1 MKKLIIIKYGELT
14 TKHDNINF
22 FIKTLKNNILSSL
35 EGIDANITYDV
46 GRMFIETEDYDLVV
60 SKLTNTFG
68 IHEINI
74 AYELDDRDVDSIGNV
89 LISLLSDKSFN
100 TFKVVTKRSDKSY
113 PINSME
119 ISRILGGYVLKNKK
133 NVSVD
138 VREPEL
144 TINVEI
150 RNSKAY
156 LYFEKISGIGGYPVG
171 TLGKGMLMLS
181 GGIDSPIAG
190 YLAMKRGIRIEGVY
204 FDSPPHT
211 SIDAKNKVLELAS
224 VLSSYS
230 GYVKLHVVHFTE
242 LQEAIYKNCPK
253 EYMITIMRRM
263 MYRIAEKLAHKNN
276 CKAIINGESVGQVA
290 SQTLTSM
297 AAINEVIKMP
307 VLRPVC
313 CYDKIEIIDLAKRIG
328 TYDISIR
335 PFQDCCTIF
344 VPEHP
349 VINPVI
355 EKAREYEN
363 AFDYESLINEAVK
376 TAEVIKLPL
385 SNKFDDILQN
395 FTHNNNG

>member
-22 FIKTLKNNILSSL
+22 FIKTLKNNIESSL
-35 EGIDANITYDV
+35 SGIDNKITYDV
-46 GRMFIETEDYDLVV
+46 GRMFIETDKYDEVV
-60 SKLTNTFG
+60 KKLTNTFG

-74 AYELDDRDVDSIGNV
+74 AYEIDDRSLDNISKV
-89 LISLLSDKSFN
+89 LIELLSDKEFN

-113 PINSME
+113 PIKSMD
-119 ISRILGGYVLKNKK
+119 ISRTLGGVVLKNKK
-133 NVSVD
+133 TVKVD
-138 VREPEL
+138 VNNPEFL
-144 TINVEI
+144 INVEI
-150 RNSKAY
+150 RNNKAY
-156 LYFEKISGIGGYPVG
+156 LYFEKVEGIGGYPVG

-224 VLSSYS
+224 ILSSYS
-230 GYVKLHVVHFTE
+230 GYVKLHVIHFTE
-242 LQEAIYKNCPK
+242 IQEAIYRYCPK

-328 TYDISIR
+328 TYDVSIR

-349 VINPVI
+349 VINPEI
-355 EKAREYEN
+355 EKAREYEQ
-363 AFDYESLINEAVK
+363 AFDFETLINEAVK
-376 TAEVIKLPL
+376 NDEVIKLPL
-385 SNKFDDILQN
+385 ENKFDDIL
-395 FTHNNNG
+395 

>member
-22 FIKTLKNNILSSL
+22 FIKTLKNNIESSL
-35 EGIDANITYDV
+35 SGIDNKITYDV
-46 GRMFIETEDYDLVV
+46 GRMFIETDEYDEVV
-60 SKLTNTFG
+60 KKLTNTFG

-74 AYELDDRDVDSIGNV
+74 AYEIDDRSLDNISKV
-89 LISLLSDKSFN
+89 LIELLGDKDFN

-113 PINSME
+113 PIKSMD
-119 ISRILGGYVLKNKK
+119 ISRTLGGVVLKNKK
-133 NVSVD
+133 TVKVD
-138 VREPEL
+138 VNNPEL
-144 TINVEI
+144 LINVEI
-150 RNSKAY
+150 RNNKAY
-156 LYFEKISGIGGYPVG
+156 LYFEKVEGIGGYPVG

-230 GYVKLHVVHFTE
+230 GYVKLHVIHFTE
-242 LQEAIYKNCPK
+242 IQEAIYRYCPK

-263 MYRIAEKLAHKNN
+263 MYRIAEKLAYKNN

-313 CYDKIEIIDLAKRIG
+313 CYDKIEIIDLAKKIG

-349 VINPVI
+349 VINPEI
-355 EKAREYEN
+355 EKAREYEQ
-363 AFDYESLINEAVK
+363 AFDFETLINAAVK
-376 TAEVIKLPL
+376 NDEVIKLPL
-385 SNKFDDILQN
+385 DNKFDDIL
-395 FTHNNNG
+395 

>member
-22 FIKTLKNNILSSL
+22 FIKTLKNNIESSL
-35 EGIDANITYDV
+35 SGIDNKITYDV
-46 GRMFIETEDYDLVV
+46 GRMFIETDEYDEVV
-60 SKLTNTFG
+60 KKLTNTFG

-74 AYELDDRDVDSIGNV
+74 AYEIDDRSLDNISKV
-89 LISLLSDKSFN
+89 LIELLSDKYFN

-113 PINSME
+113 PIKSMDV
-119 ISRILGGYVLKNKK
+119 SKSLGGVVLKNKK
-133 NVSVD
+133 TVKVD
-138 VREPEL
+138 VNNPEL
-144 TINVEI
+144 LINVEI
-150 RNSKAY
+150 RNNKAY
-156 LYFEKISGIGGYPVG
+156 LYFEKVEGIGGYPVG

-224 VLSSYS
+224 ILSSYS
-230 GYVKLHVVHFTE
+230 GYVKLHVIHFTE
-242 LQEAIYKNCPK
+242 IQEAIYRYCPK

-313 CYDKIEIIDLAKRIG
+313 CYDKIEIIDLAKKIG
-328 TYDISIR
+328 TYDVSIR

-349 VINPVI
+349 VINPEI
-355 EKAREYEN
+355 EKAREYEQ
-363 AFDYESLINEAVK
+363 AFDFETLINEAVK
-376 TAEVIKLPL
+376 NDEVIKLPL
-385 SNKFDDILQN
+385 ENKFDDIL
-395 FTHNNNG
+395 

>member
-22 FIKTLKNNILSSL
+22 FIKTLKNNIESSL
-35 EGIDANITYDV
+35 SGIDNKITYDV
-46 GRMFIETEDYDLVV
+46 GRMFIETDEYDEVV
-60 SKLTNTFG
+60 KKLTNTFG

-74 AYELDDRDVDSIGNV
+74 AYEIDDRSLDNISKV
-89 LISLLSDKSFN
+89 LIELLSDKEFN

-113 PINSME
+113 PIKSMDV
-119 ISRILGGYVLKNKK
+119 SRTLGGVVLKNKK
-133 NVSVD
+133 TVKVD
-138 VREPEL
+138 VNNPEL
-144 TINVEI
+144 LINVEI
-150 RNSKAY
+150 RNNKAY
-156 LYFEKISGIGGYPVG
+156 LYFEKVEGIGGYPVG

-224 VLSSYS
+224 ILSSYS
-230 GYVKLHVVHFTE
+230 GYVKLHVIHFTE
-242 LQEAIYKNCPK
+242 IQEAIYRYCPK

-313 CYDKIEIIDLAKRIG
+313 CYDKIEIIDLAKKIG

-349 VINPVI
+349 VINPEI
-355 EKAREYEN
+355 EKAREYEQ
-363 AFDYESLINEAVK
+363 AFDFETLINEAVK
-376 TAEVIKLPL
+376 NDEVIKLPID
-385 SNKFDDILQN
+385 NKFDDIL
-395 FTHNNNG
+395 

>member
-22 FIKTLKNNILSSL
+22 FIKTLKNNIESSL
-35 EGIDANITYDV
+35 SGIDNKITYDV
-46 GRMFIETEDYDLVV
+46 GRMFIETDEYDEVV
-60 SKLTNTFG
+60 KKLTNTFG

-74 AYELDDRDVDSIGNV
+74 AYEIDDRSLDNISKV
-89 LISLLSDKSFN
+89 LIELLSDKEFN

-113 PINSME
+113 PIKSMDV
-119 ISRILGGYVLKNKK
+119 SKSLGGDVLKNKK
-133 NVSVD
+133 TVKVD
-138 VREPEL
+138 VNNPEL
-144 TINVEI
+144 LINVEI
-150 RNSKAY
+150 RNNKAY
-156 LYFEKISGIGGYPVG
+156 LYFEKVEGIGGYPVG

-224 VLSSYS
+224 ILSSYS
-230 GYVKLHVVHFTE
+230 GYVKLHVIHFTE
-242 LQEAIYKNCPK
+242 IQEAIYRYCPK

-313 CYDKIEIIDLAKRIG
+313 CYDKIEIIDLAKKIG
-328 TYDISIR
+328 TYDVSIR

-349 VINPVI
+349 VINPEI
-355 EKAREYEN
+355 EKAREYEQ
-363 AFDYESLINEAVK
+363 AFDFETLINEAVK
-376 TAEVIKLPL
+376 NDEVIKLPL
-385 SNKFDDILQN
+385 ENKFDDIL
-395 FTHNNNG
+395 

>member
-22 FIKTLKNNILSSL
+22 FIKTLKNNIESSL
-35 EGIDANITYDV
+35 SGIDNKITYDV
-46 GRMFIETEDYDLVV
+46 GRMFIETDEYDDVV
-60 SKLTNTFG
+60 KKLTNTFG

-74 AYELDDRDVDSIGNV
+74 AYEIDDRSLDNISKV
-89 LISLLSDKSFN
+89 LIELLSDKEFN

-113 PINSME
+113 PVKSMDV
-119 ISRILGGYVLKNKK
+119 SRALGGVVLKNKK
-133 NVSVD
+133 MVKVD
-138 VREPEL
+138 VNNPEL
-144 TINVEI
+144 LINVEI
-150 RNSKAY
+150 RNNKAY
-156 LYFEKISGIGGYPVG
+156 LYFEKVNGIGGYPVG

-224 VLSSYS
+224 ILSSYS
-230 GYVKLHVVHFTE
+230 GYVKLHVIHFTE
-242 LQEAIYKNCPK
+242 IQEAIYKYCPK

-263 MYRIAEKLAHKNN
+263 MYRIAERLAHKNN

-313 CYDKIEIIDLAKRIG
+313 CYDKIEIIDLAKKIG
-328 TYDISIR
+328 TYDVSIR

-349 VINPVI
+349 VINPEI
-355 EKAREYEN
+355 EKAREYEQ
-363 AFDYESLINEAVK
+363 AFDFETLINEAVK
-376 TAEVIKLPL
+376 NDEVIKLPL
-385 SNKFDDILQN
+385 NNKFDDIL
-395 FTHNNNG
+395 

>member
-22 FIKTLKNNILSSL
+22 FIKTLKNNIESSL
-35 EGIDANITYDV
+35 SGIDNKITYDV
-46 GRMFIETEDYDLVV
+46 GRMFIETDEYDEVV
-60 SKLTNTFG
+60 KKLTNTFG

-74 AYELDDRDVDSIGNV
+74 AYEIDDRSLDNISKV
-89 LISLLSDKSFN
+89 LIELLSDKDFN

-113 PINSME
+113 PIKSMD
-119 ISRILGGYVLKNKK
+119 ISRTLGGVVLKNKK
-133 NVSVD
+133 TVKVD
-138 VREPEL
+138 VNNPEL
-144 TINVEI
+144 LINVEI
-150 RNSKAY
+150 RNNKAY
-156 LYFEKISGIGGYPVG
+156 LYFEKVEGIGGYPVG

-224 VLSSYS
+224 ILSSYS
-230 GYVKLHVVHFTE
+230 GYVKLHVIHFTE
-242 LQEAIYKNCPK
+242 IQEAIYRYCPK

-313 CYDKIEIIDLAKRIG
+313 CYDKIEIIDLAKKIG

-349 VINPVI
+349 VINPEI
-355 EKAREYEN
+355 EKAREYEQ
-363 AFDYESLINEAVK
+363 AFDFETLINAAVK
-376 TAEVIKLPL
+376 NDEVIKLPL
-385 SNKFDDILQN
+385 DNKFDDIL
-395 FTHNNNG
+395 

>member
-22 FIKTLKNNILSSL
+22 FIKTLKNNIESSL
-35 EGIDANITYDV
+35 SGIDNKVTYDV
-46 GRMFIETEDYDLVV
+46 GRMFIETDEYDEVV
-60 SKLTNTFG
+60 KKLTNTFG

-74 AYELDDRDVDSIGNV
+74 AYEIDDRSLDNISKV
-89 LISLLSDKSFN
+89 LIELLSDKDFN
-100 TFKVVTKRSDKSY
+100 TFKVATKRSDKSY
-113 PINSME
+113 PIKSMD
-119 ISRILGGYVLKNKK
+119 ISRTLGGVVLKNKK
-133 NVSVD
+133 TVKVD
-138 VREPEL
+138 VNNPEL
-144 TINVEI
+144 LINVEI
-150 RNSKAY
+150 RNNKAY
-156 LYFEKISGIGGYPVG
+156 LYFEKVEGIGGYPVG

-224 VLSSYS
+224 ILSSYS
-230 GYVKLHVVHFTE
+230 GYVKLHVIHFTE
-242 LQEAIYKNCPK
+242 IQEAIYKYCPK

-313 CYDKIEIIDLAKRIG
+313 CYDKIEIIDLAKKIG

-349 VINPVI
+349 VINPEI
-355 EKAREYEN
+355 EKAREYEQ
-363 AFDYESLINEAVK
+363 AFDFETLINAAVK
-376 TAEVIKLPL
+376 NDEVIKLPL
-385 SNKFDDILQN
+385 DNKFDDIL
-395 FTHNNNG
+395 

>member
-22 FIKTLKNNILSSL
+22 FIKTLKNNIESSL
-35 EGIDANITYDV
+35 SGIDNKITYDV
-46 GRMFIETEDYDLVV
+46 GRMFIETDEYDEVV
-60 SKLTNTFG
+60 KKLTNTFG

-74 AYELDDRDVDSIGNV
+74 AYEIDDRSLDNISNV
-89 LISLLSDKSFN
+89 LIELLSDKDFN

-113 PINSME
+113 PIKSMDV
-119 ISRILGGYVLKNKK
+119 SKSLGGVVLKNKK
-133 NVSVD
+133 TVKVD
-138 VREPEL
+138 VNNPEL
-144 TINVEI
+144 LINVEI
-150 RNSKAY
+150 RNNKAY
-156 LYFEKISGIGGYPVG
+156 LYFEKVEGIGGYPVG

-224 VLSSYS
+224 ILSSYS
-230 GYVKLHVVHFTE
+230 GYVKLHVIHFTE
-242 LQEAIYKNCPK
+242 IQEAIYRYCPK

-313 CYDKIEIIDLAKRIG
+313 CYDKIEIIDLAKKIG
-328 TYDISIR
+328 TYDVSIR

-349 VINPVI
+349 VINPEI
-355 EKAREYEN
+355 EKAREYEQ
-363 AFDYESLINEAVK
+363 AFDFETLINEAVK
-376 TAEVIKLPL
+376 NDEVIKLPL
-385 SNKFDDILQN
+385 ENKFDDIL
-395 FTHNNNG
+395 

>member
-22 FIKTLKNNILSSL
+22 FIKTLKNNIESSL
-35 EGIDANITYDV
+35 SGIDNKITYDV
-46 GRMFIETEDYDLVV
+46 GRMFIETDKYDEVV
-60 SKLTNTFG
+60 KKLTNTFG

-74 AYELDDRDVDSIGNV
+74 AYEIDDRSLDNISKV
-89 LISLLSDKSFN
+89 LIELLRDKDFN

-113 PINSME
+113 PIKSMDV
-119 ISRILGGYVLKNKK
+119 SKSLGGVVLKNKK
-133 NVSVD
+133 TVKVD
-138 VREPEL
+138 VNNPEL
-144 TINVEI
+144 LINVEI
-150 RNSKAY
+150 RNNKAY
-156 LYFEKISGIGGYPVG
+156 LYFEKAEGIGGYPVG

-224 VLSSYS
+224 ILSSYS
-230 GYVKLHVVHFTE
+230 GYVKLHVIHFTE
-242 LQEAIYKNCPK
+242 IQEAIYRYCPK

-313 CYDKIEIIDLAKRIG
+313 CYDKIEIIDLAKKIG
-328 TYDISIR
+328 TYDVSIR

-349 VINPVI
+349 VINPEI
-355 EKAREYEN
+355 EKAREYEQ
-363 AFDYESLINEAVK
+363 AFDFETLINEAVK
-376 TAEVIKLPL
+376 NDEVIKLPL
-385 SNKFDDILQN
+385 ENKFDDIL
-395 FTHNNNG
+395 

>member
-22 FIKTLKNNILSSL
+22 FIKTLKNNIESSL
-35 EGIDANITYDV
+35 SGIDNKITYDV
-46 GRMFIETEDYDLVV
+46 GRMFIETDKYDEVV
-60 SKLTNTFG
+60 KKLTNTFG

-74 AYELDDRDVDSIGNV
+74 AYEMDDRGLDNISKV
-89 LISLLSDKSFN
+89 LIELLRDKDFN

-113 PINSME
+113 PIKSMD
-119 ISRILGGYVLKNKK
+119 ISRTLGGVVLKNKK
-133 NVSVD
+133 TVKVD
-138 VREPEL
+138 VNNPEL
-144 TINVEI
+144 LINVEI
-150 RNSKAY
+150 RNNKAY
-156 LYFEKISGIGGYPVG
+156 LYFEKVEGIGGYPVG

-224 VLSSYS
+224 ILSSYS
-230 GYVKLHVVHFTE
+230 GYVKLHVIHFTE
-242 LQEAIYKNCPK
+242 IQEAIYRYCPK

-328 TYDISIR
+328 TYDVSIR

-349 VINPVI
+349 VINPEI
-355 EKAREYEN
+355 EKAREYEQ
-363 AFDYESLINEAVK
+363 AFDFETLINEAVK
-376 TAEVIKLPL
+376 NDEVIKLPL
-385 SNKFDDILQN
+385 ENKFDDIL
-395 FTHNNNG
+395 

>member
-22 FIKTLKNNILSSL
+22 FIKTLKNNIESSL
-35 EGIDANITYDV
+35 SGIDNKITYDV
-46 GRMFIETEDYDLVV
+46 GRMFIETDKYDEVV
-60 SKLTNTFG
+60 KKLTNTFG

-74 AYELDDRDVDSIGNV
+74 AYEIDDRSLDNISKV
-89 LISLLSDKSFN
+89 LIELLSDKDFN

-113 PINSME
+113 PVKSMDV
-119 ISRILGGYVLKNKK
+119 SRTLGGVVLKNKK
-133 NVSVD
+133 TVKVD
-138 VREPEL
+138 VNNPEL
-144 TINVEI
+144 LINVEI
-150 RNSKAY
+150 RNNKAY
-156 LYFEKISGIGGYPVG
+156 LYFEKVEGIGGYPVG

-224 VLSSYS
+224 ILSSYS
-230 GYVKLHVVHFTE
+230 GYVKLHVIHFTE
-242 LQEAIYKNCPK
+242 IQEAIYRYCPK

-313 CYDKIEIIDLAKRIG
+313 CYDKIEIIDLAKKIG
-328 TYDISIR
+328 TYDVSIR

-349 VINPVI
+349 VINPEI
-355 EKAREYEN
+355 EKAREYEQ
-363 AFDYESLINEAVK
+363 AFDFETLINEAVK
-376 TAEVIKLPL
+376 NDEVIKLPL
-385 SNKFDDILQN
+385 ENKFDDIL
-395 FTHNNNG
+395 

>member
-22 FIKTLKNNILSSL
+22 FIKTLKNNIESSL
-35 EGIDANITYDV
+35 SGIDNKITYDV
-46 GRMFIETEDYDLVV
+46 GRMFIETDKYDEVV
-60 SKLTNTFG
+60 KKLTNTFG

-74 AYELDDRDVDSIGNV
+74 AYEIDDRSLDNISKV
-89 LISLLSDKSFN
+89 LIELLRDKDFN

-113 PINSME
+113 PIKSMDV
-119 ISRILGGYVLKNKK
+119 SKSLGGVVLKNKK
-133 NVSVD
+133 TVKVD
-138 VREPEL
+138 VNNPEL
-144 TINVEI
+144 LINVEI
-150 RNSKAY
+150 RNNKAY
-156 LYFEKISGIGGYPVG
+156 LYFEKVEGIGGYPVG

-224 VLSSYS
+224 ILSSYS
-230 GYVKLHVVHFTE
+230 GYVKLHVIHFTE
-242 LQEAIYKNCPK
+242 IQEAIYRYCPK

-313 CYDKIEIIDLAKRIG
+313 CYDKIEIIDLAKKIG
-328 TYDISIR
+328 TYDVSIR

-349 VINPVI
+349 VINPEI
-355 EKAREYEN
+355 EKAREYEQ
-363 AFDYESLINEAVK
+363 AFDFETLINEAVK
-376 TAEVIKLPL
+376 NDEVIKLPL
-385 SNKFDDILQN
+385 ENKFDDIL
-395 FTHNNNG
+395 

>member
-22 FIKTLKNNILSSL
+22 FIKTLKNNIESSL
-35 EGIDANITYDV
+35 SGIDNKVTYDV
-46 GRMFIETEDYDLVV
+46 GRMFIETDEYDEVV
-60 SKLTNTFG
+60 KKLTNTFG

-74 AYELDDRDVDSIGNV
+74 AYEIDDRSLDNISKV
-89 LISLLSDKSFN
+89 LIELLSDKDFN
-100 TFKVVTKRSDKSY
+100 TFKVITKRSDKSY
-113 PINSME
+113 PIKSMDV
-119 ISRILGGYVLKNKK
+119 SRTLGGVVLKNKK
-133 NVSVD
+133 NVKVD
-138 VREPEL
+138 VNNPEL
-144 TINVEI
+144 LINVEI
-150 RNSKAY
+150 RNNKAY
-156 LYFEKISGIGGYPVG
+156 LYFEKVEGIGGYPVG

-211 SIDAKNKVLELAS
+211 SIDAQNKVLELAS
-224 VLSSYS
+224 ILSSYS
-230 GYVKLHVVHFTE
+230 GYVKLHVIHFTE
-242 LQEAIYKNCPK
+242 IQEAIYKYCPK

-313 CYDKIEIIDLAKRIG
+313 CYDKIEIIDLAKKIG

-349 VINPVI
+349 VINPEI
-355 EKAREYEN
+355 EKAREYEQ
-363 AFDYESLINEAVK
+363 AFDFETLINVAVK
-376 TAEVIKLPL
+376 NDEVIKLPL
-385 SNKFDDILQN
+385 DNKFDDIL
-395 FTHNNNG
+395 

>member
-22 FIKTLKNNILSSL
+22 FIKTLKNNIESSL
-35 EGIDANITYDV
+35 SGIDNKITYDV
-46 GRMFIETEDYDLVV
+46 GRMFIETDEYDEVV
-60 SKLTNTFG
+60 KKLTNTFG

-74 AYELDDRDVDSIGNV
+74 AYEIDDRSLDNISKV
-89 LISLLSDKSFN
+89 LIELLSDKEFN

-113 PINSME
+113 PIKSMDV
-119 ISRILGGYVLKNKK
+119 SRTLGGVVLKNKK
-133 NVSVD
+133 NVKVD
-138 VREPEL
+138 VNNPEL
-144 TINVEI
+144 LINVEI
-150 RNSKAY
+150 RNNKAY
-156 LYFEKISGIGGYPVG
+156 LYFEKVEGIGGYPVG

-224 VLSSYS
+224 ILSSYS
-230 GYVKLHVVHFTE
+230 GYVKLHVIHFTE
-242 LQEAIYKNCPK
+242 IQEAIYRYCPK

-313 CYDKIEIIDLAKRIG
+313 CYDKIEIIDLAKKIG

-349 VINPVI
+349 VINPEI
-355 EKAREYEN
+355 EKAREYEQ
-363 AFDYESLINEAVK
+363 AFDFETLINEAVK
-376 TAEVIKLPL
+376 NDEVIKLPL
-385 SNKFDDILQN
+385 DNKFDDIL
-395 FTHNNNG
+395 

>member
-22 FIKTLKNNILSSL
+22 FIKTLKNNIESSL
-35 EGIDANITYDV
+35 SGIDNKITYDV
-46 GRMFIETEDYDLVV
+46 GRMFIETDKYDEVV
-60 SKLTNTFG
+60 KKLTNTFG

-74 AYELDDRDVDSIGNV
+74 AYEIDDRSLDNISKV
-89 LISLLSDKSFN
+89 LIELLSDKEFN

-113 PINSME
+113 PIKSMD
-119 ISRILGGYVLKNKK
+119 ISRTLGGVVLKNKK
-133 NVSVD
+133 TVKVD
-138 VREPEL
+138 VNNPEL
-144 TINVEI
+144 LINVEI
-150 RNSKAY
+150 RNNKAY
-156 LYFEKISGIGGYPVG
+156 LYFEKVEGIGGYPVG

-190 YLAMKRGIRIEGVY
+190 YLAMKRGIRNEGVY

-224 VLSSYS
+224 ILSSYS
-230 GYVKLHVVHFTE
+230 GYVKLHVIHFTE
-242 LQEAIYKNCPK
+242 IQEAIYRYCPK

-313 CYDKIEIIDLAKRIG
+313 CYDKIEIIDLAKKIG

-349 VINPVI
+349 VINPEI
-355 EKAREYEN
+355 EKAREYEQ
-363 AFDYESLINEAVK
+363 AFDFETLINEAVK
-376 TAEVIKLPL
+376 NDEVVKLPL
-385 SNKFDDILQN
+385 ENKFDDIL
-395 FTHNNNG
+395 

>member
-22 FIKTLKNNILSSL
+22 FIKTLKNNIESSL
-35 EGIDANITYDV
+35 SGIDNKITYDV
-46 GRMFIETEDYDLVV
+46 GRMFIETDEYDEVV
-60 SKLTNTFG
+60 KKLTNTFG

-74 AYELDDRDVDSIGNV
+74 AYEIDDRSLDNISNV
-89 LISLLSDKSFN
+89 LIELLSDKDFN

-113 PINSME
+113 PVKSMDV
-119 ISRILGGYVLKNKK
+119 SRTLGGVVLKNKK
-133 NVSVD
+133 TVKVD
-138 VREPEL
+138 VNNPEL
-144 TINVEI
+144 LINVEI
-150 RNSKAY
+150 RNNKAY
-156 LYFEKISGIGGYPVG
+156 LYFEKVEGIGGYPVG

-224 VLSSYS
+224 ILSSYS
-230 GYVKLHVVHFTE
+230 GYVKLHVIHFTE
-242 LQEAIYKNCPK
+242 IQEAIYRYCPK

-328 TYDISIR
+328 TYDVSIR

-349 VINPVI
+349 VINPEI
-355 EKAREYEN
+355 EKAREYEH
-363 AFDYESLINEAVK
+363 AFDFETLINEAVK
-376 TAEVIKLPL
+376 NDEVIKLPL
-385 SNKFDDILQN
+385 ENKFDDIL
-395 FTHNNNG
+395 

>member
-22 FIKTLKNNILSSL
+22 FIKTLKNNIESSL
-35 EGIDANITYDV
+35 SGIDNKITYDV
-46 GRMFIETEDYDLVV
+46 GRMFIETDEYDEVV
-60 SKLTNTFG
+60 KKLTNTFG

-74 AYELDDRDVDSIGNV
+74 AYEIDDRSLDNISKV
-89 LISLLSDKSFN
+89 LIELLSDKEFN

-113 PINSME
+113 PIKSMD
-119 ISRILGGYVLKNKK
+119 ISRTLGGVVLKNKK
-133 NVSVD
+133 TVKVD
-138 VREPEL
+138 VNNPEL
-144 TINVEI
+144 LINVEI
-150 RNSKAY
+150 RNNKAY
-156 LYFEKISGIGGYPVG
+156 LYFEKVEGIGGYPVG
-171 TLGKGMLMLS
+171 SLGKGMLMLS

-224 VLSSYS
+224 ILSSYS
-230 GYVKLHVVHFTE
+230 GYVKLHVIHFTE
-242 LQEAIYKNCPK
+242 IQEAIYRYCPK

-313 CYDKIEIIDLAKRIG
+313 CYDKIEIIDLAKKIG

-349 VINPVI
+349 VINPEI
-355 EKAREYEN
+355 EKAREYEQ
-363 AFDYESLINEAVK
+363 AFDFETLINEAVK
-376 TAEVIKLPL
+376 NDEVVKLPL
-385 SNKFDDILQN
+385 ENKFDDIL
-395 FTHNNNG
+395 

>member
-22 FIKTLKNNILSSL
+22 FIKTLKNNIESSL
-35 EGIDANITYDV
+35 SGIDNKITYDV
-46 GRMFIETEDYDLVV
+46 GRMFIETDKYDEVV
-60 SKLTNTFG
+60 KKLTNTFG

-74 AYELDDRDVDSIGNV
+74 AYEIDDRSLDNISKV
-89 LISLLSDKSFN
+89 LIELLSDKDFN

-113 PINSME
+113 PIKSMD
-119 ISRILGGYVLKNKK
+119 ISRTLGGVVLKNKK
-133 NVSVD
+133 TVKVD
-138 VREPEL
+138 VDNPEL
-144 TINVEI
+144 LINVEI
-150 RNSKAY
+150 RNNKAY
-156 LYFEKISGIGGYPVG
+156 LYFEKVEGIGGYPVG

-224 VLSSYS
+224 ILSSYS
-230 GYVKLHVVHFTE
+230 GYVKLHVIHFTE
-242 LQEAIYKNCPK
+242 IQEAIYRYCPK

-328 TYDISIR
+328 TYDVSIR

-349 VINPVI
+349 VINPEI
-355 EKAREYEN
+355 EKAREYEQ
-363 AFDYESLINEAVK
+363 AFDFETLINEAVK
-376 TAEVIKLPL
+376 NDEVIKLPL
-385 SNKFDDILQN
+385 ENKFDDIL
-395 FTHNNNG
+395 

>member
-22 FIKTLKNNILSSL
+22 FIKTLKNNIESSL
-35 EGIDANITYDV
+35 SGIDNKITYDV
-46 GRMFIETEDYDLVV
+46 GRMFIETDEYDEVV
-60 SKLTNTFG
+60 KKLTNTFG

-74 AYELDDRDVDSIGNV
+74 AYEIDDRSLDNISKV
-89 LISLLSDKSFN
+89 LIELLSDKDFN

-113 PINSME
+113 PVKSMDV
-119 ISRILGGYVLKNKK
+119 SRTLGGVVLKNKK
-133 NVSVD
+133 TVKVD
-138 VREPEL
+138 VNNPEL
-144 TINVEI
+144 LINVEI
-150 RNSKAY
+150 RNNKAY
-156 LYFEKISGIGGYPVG
+156 LYFEKVEGIGGYPVG

-224 VLSSYS
+224 ILSSYS
-230 GYVKLHVVHFTE
+230 GYVKLHVIHFTE
-242 LQEAIYKNCPK
+242 IQEAIYRYCPK

-313 CYDKIEIIDLAKRIG
+313 CYDKIEIIDLAKKIG

-349 VINPVI
+349 VINPEI
-355 EKAREYEN
+355 EKAREYEQ
-363 AFDYESLINEAVK
+363 AFDFETLINEAVK
-376 TAEVIKLPL
+376 NDEVIKLPL
-385 SNKFDDILQN
+385 ENKFDDIL
-395 FTHNNNG
+395 

>member
-22 FIKTLKNNILSSL
+22 FIKTLKNNIESSL
-35 EGIDANITYDV
+35 SGIDNKITYDV
-46 GRMFIETEDYDLVV
+46 GRMFIETDEYDEVV
-60 SKLTNTFG
+60 KKLTNTFG

-74 AYELDDRDVDSIGNV
+74 AYEIDDRSLDNISKV
-89 LISLLSDKSFN
+89 LIELLSDKEFN

-113 PINSME
+113 PVKSMDV
-119 ISRILGGYVLKNKK
+119 SKSLGGVVLKNKK
-133 NVSVD
+133 TVKVD
-138 VREPEL
+138 VNNPEL
-144 TINVEI
+144 LINVEI
-150 RNSKAY
+150 RNNKAY
-156 LYFEKISGIGGYPVG
+156 LYFEKVEGIGGYPVG

-224 VLSSYS
+224 ILSSYS
-230 GYVKLHVVHFTE
+230 GYVKLHVIHFTE
-242 LQEAIYKNCPK
+242 IQEAIYRYCPK

-328 TYDISIR
+328 TYDVSIR

-349 VINPVI
+349 VINPEI
-355 EKAREYEN
+355 EKAREYEQ
-363 AFDYESLINEAVK
+363 AFDFETLINEAVK
-376 TAEVIKLPL
+376 NDEVIKLPL
-385 SNKFDDILQN
+385 ENKFDDIL
-395 FTHNNNG
+395 

>member
-22 FIKTLKNNILSSL
+22 FIKTLKNNIESSL
-35 EGIDANITYDV
+35 SGIDNKITYDV
-46 GRMFIETEDYDLVV
+46 GRMFIETDEYDEVV
-60 SKLTNTFG
+60 KKLTNTFG

-74 AYELDDRDVDSIGNV
+74 AYEIDDRGLDNISKV
-89 LISLLSDKSFN
+89 LIELLRDKDFN

-113 PINSME
+113 PIKSMDV
-119 ISRILGGYVLKNKK
+119 SKSLGGVVLKNKK
-133 NVSVD
+133 TVKVD
-138 VREPEL
+138 VNNPEL
-144 TINVEI
+144 LINVEI
-150 RNSKAY
+150 RNNKAY
-156 LYFEKISGIGGYPVG
+156 LYFEKVEGIGGYPVG

-224 VLSSYS
+224 ILSSYS
-230 GYVKLHVVHFTE
+230 GYVKLHVIHFTE
-242 LQEAIYKNCPK
+242 IQEAIYRYCPK

-313 CYDKIEIIDLAKRIG
+313 CYDKIEIIDLAKKIG
-328 TYDISIR
+328 TYDVSIR

-349 VINPVI
+349 VINPEI
-355 EKAREYEN
+355 EKAREYEQ
-363 AFDYESLINEAVK
+363 AFDFETLINEAVK
-376 TAEVIKLPL
+376 NDEVIKLPL
-385 SNKFDDILQN
+385 ENKFDDIL
-395 FTHNNNG
+395 

>member
-22 FIKTLKNNILSSL
+22 FIKTLKNNIESSL
-35 EGIDANITYDV
+35 SGIDNKITYDV
-46 GRMFIETEDYDLVV
+46 GRMFIETDKYDEVV
-60 SKLTNTFG
+60 KKLTNTFG

-74 AYELDDRDVDSIGNV
+74 AYEIDDRSLDNISKV
-89 LISLLSDKSFN
+89 LIELLSDKDFN

-113 PINSME
+113 PIKSMDV
-119 ISRILGGYVLKNKK
+119 SKSLGGVVLKNKET
-133 NVSVD
+133 VRVD
-138 VREPEL
+138 VNNPEL
-144 TINVEI
+144 LINVEI
-150 RNSKAY
+150 RNKKAY
-156 LYFEKISGIGGYPVG
+156 LYFEKVEGIGGYPVG

-224 VLSSYS
+224 ILSSYS
-230 GYVKLHVVHFTE
+230 GYVKLHVIHFTE
-242 LQEAIYKNCPK
+242 IQEAIYRYCPK

-328 TYDISIR
+328 TYDVSIR

-349 VINPVI
+349 VINPEI
-355 EKAREYEN
+355 EKAREYEQ
-363 AFDYESLINEAVK
+363 AFDFETLINEAVK
-376 TAEVIKLPL
+376 NDEVVKLPL
-385 SNKFDDILQN
+385 ENKFDDIL
-395 FTHNNNG
+395 

>member
-22 FIKTLKNNILSSL
+22 FIKTLKNNIESSL
-35 EGIDANITYDV
+35 SGIDNKITYDV
-46 GRMFIETEDYDLVV
+46 GRMFIETDEYDEVV
-60 SKLTNTFG
+60 KKLTNTFG

-74 AYELDDRDVDSIGNV
+74 AYEIDDRSLDNISKV
-89 LISLLSDKSFN
+89 LIELLSDKDFN

-113 PINSME
+113 PIKSMDV
-119 ISRILGGYVLKNKK
+119 SRTLGGVVLKNKK
-133 NVSVD
+133 TVKVD
-138 VREPEL
+138 VNNPEL
-144 TINVEI
+144 LINVEI
-150 RNSKAY
+150 RNNKAY
-156 LYFEKISGIGGYPVG
+156 LYFEKVEGIGGYPVG

-224 VLSSYS
+224 ILSSYS
-230 GYVKLHVVHFTE
+230 GYVKLHVIHFTE
-242 LQEAIYKNCPK
+242 IQEAIYRYCPK

-313 CYDKIEIIDLAKRIG
+313 CYDKIEIIDLAKKIG

-349 VINPVI
+349 VINPEI
-355 EKAREYEN
+355 EKAREYEQ
-363 AFDYESLINEAVK
+363 AFDFETLINAAVK
-376 TAEVIKLPL
+376 NDEVIKLPL
-385 SNKFDDILQN
+385 DNKFDDIL
-395 FTHNNNG
+395 

>member
-22 FIKTLKNNILSSL
+22 FIKTLKNNIESSL
-35 EGIDANITYDV
+35 SGIDNKITYDV
-46 GRMFIETEDYDLVV
+46 GRMFIETDEYDEVV
-60 SKLTNTFG
+60 KKLTNTFG

-74 AYELDDRDVDSIGNV
+74 AYEIDDRSLDNISKV
-89 LISLLSDKSFN
+89 LIELLSDKDFN

-113 PINSME
+113 PIKSMDV
-119 ISRILGGYVLKNKK
+119 SRTLGGVVLKNKK
-133 NVSVD
+133 NVKVD
-138 VREPEL
+138 VNNPEL
-144 TINVEI
+144 LINVEI
-150 RNSKAY
+150 RNNKAY
-156 LYFEKISGIGGYPVG
+156 LYFEKVEGIGGYPVG

-224 VLSSYS
+224 ILSSYS
-230 GYVKLHVVHFTE
+230 GYVKLHVIHFTE
-242 LQEAIYKNCPK
+242 IQEAIYRYCPK

-263 MYRIAEKLAHKNN
+263 LYRIAEKLAHKNN

-313 CYDKIEIIDLAKRIG
+313 CYDKIEIIDLAKKIG

-349 VINPVI
+349 VINPEI
-355 EKAREYEN
+355 EKAREYEQ
-363 AFDYESLINEAVK
+363 AFDFETLINAAVK
-376 TAEVIKLPL
+376 NDEVIKLPL
-385 SNKFDDILQN
+385 DNKFDDIL
-395 FTHNNNG
+395 

>member
-22 FIKTLKNNILSSL
+22 FIKTLKNNIEISLS
-35 EGIDANITYDV
+35 GIDNKITYDV
-46 GRMFIETEDYDLVV
+46 GRMFIETDEYDEVV
-60 SKLTNTFG
+60 KKLTNTFG

-74 AYELDDRDVDSIGNV
+74 AYEIDDRSLDNISKV
-89 LISLLSDKSFN
+89 LIELLSDKDFN

-113 PINSME
+113 PIKSMDV
-119 ISRILGGYVLKNKK
+119 SKSLGGVVLKNKK
-133 NVSVD
+133 TVKVD
-138 VREPEL
+138 VNNPEL
-144 TINVEI
+144 LINVEI
-150 RNSKAY
+150 RNNKAY
-156 LYFEKISGIGGYPVG
+156 LYFEKVEGIGGYPVG

-224 VLSSYS
+224 ILSSYS
-230 GYVKLHVVHFTE
+230 GYVKLHVIHFTE
-242 LQEAIYKNCPK
+242 IQEAIYRYCPK

-313 CYDKIEIIDLAKRIG
+313 CYDKIEIIDLAKKIG
-328 TYDISIR
+328 TYDVSIR

-349 VINPVI
+349 VINPEI
-355 EKAREYEN
+355 EKAREYEQ
-363 AFDYESLINEAVK
+363 AFDFETLINEAVK
-376 TAEVIKLPL
+376 NDEVIKLPL
-385 SNKFDDILQN
+385 ENKFDDIL
-395 FTHNNNG
+395 

>member
-22 FIKTLKNNILSSL
+22 FIKTLKNNIEISLS
-35 EGIDANITYDV
+35 GIDNKITYDV
-46 GRMFIETEDYDLVV
+46 GRMFIETDEYDEVV
-60 SKLTNTFG
+60 KKLTNTFG

-74 AYELDDRDVDSIGNV
+74 AYEIDDRSLDNISKV
-89 LISLLSDKSFN
+89 LIELLSDKDFN

-113 PINSME
+113 PIKSMDV
-119 ISRILGGYVLKNKK
+119 SRTLGGVVLKNKK
-133 NVSVD
+133 TVKVD
-138 VREPEL
+138 VNNPEL
-144 TINVEI
+144 LINVEI
-150 RNSKAY
+150 RNNKAY
-156 LYFEKISGIGGYPVG
+156 LYFKKVEGIGGYPVG

-224 VLSSYS
+224 ILSSYS
-230 GYVKLHVVHFTE
+230 GYVKLHVIHFTE
-242 LQEAIYKNCPK
+242 IQEAIYRYCPK

-313 CYDKIEIIDLAKRIG
+313 CYDKIEIIDLAKKIG

-349 VINPVI
+349 VINPEI
-355 EKAREYEN
+355 EKAREYEQ
-363 AFDYESLINEAVK
+363 AFDFETLINAAVK
-376 TAEVIKLPL
+376 NDEVIKLPL
-385 SNKFDDILQN
+385 DNKFDDIL
-395 FTHNNNG
+395 

>member
-22 FIKTLKNNILSSL
+22 FIKTLKNNIESSL
-35 EGIDANITYDV
+35 SGIDNKITYDV
-46 GRMFIETEDYDLVV
+46 GRMFIETDEYDEVV
-60 SKLTNTFG
+60 KKLTNTFG

-74 AYELDDRDVDSIGNV
+74 AYEIDDRSLDNISKV
-89 LISLLSDKSFN
+89 LIELLSDKDFN

-113 PINSME
+113 PIKSMDV
-119 ISRILGGYVLKNKK
+119 SRTLGGVVLKNKK
-133 NVSVD
+133 TVKVD
-138 VREPEL
+138 VNNPEL
-144 TINVEI
+144 LINVEI
-150 RNSKAY
+150 RNNKAY
-156 LYFEKISGIGGYPVG
+156 LYFEKVEGIGGYPVG

-224 VLSSYS
+224 ILSSYS
-230 GYVKLHVVHFTE
+230 GYVKLHVIHFTE
-242 LQEAIYKNCPK
+242 IQEAIYKYCPK

-313 CYDKIEIIDLAKRIG
+313 CYDKIEIIDLAKKIG

-349 VINPVI
+349 VINPEI
-355 EKAREYEN
+355 EKAREYEQ
-363 AFDYESLINEAVK
+363 AFDFETLINAAVK
-376 TAEVIKLPL
+376 NDEVIKLPL
-385 SNKFDDILQN
+385 DNKFDDIL
-395 FTHNNNG
+395 

>member
-22 FIKTLKNNILSSL
+22 FIKTLKNNESSL
-35 EGIDANITYDV
+35 SGIDNKITYDV
-46 GRMFIETEDYDLVV
+46 GRMFIETDEYDEVV
-60 SKLTNTFG
+60 KKLTNTFG

-74 AYELDDRDVDSIGNV
+74 AYEIDDRSLDNISNV
-89 LISLLSDKSFN
+89 LIELLSDKDFN

-113 PINSME
+113 PVKSMDV
-119 ISRILGGYVLKNKK
+119 SRTLGGVVLKNKK
-133 NVSVD
+133 TVKVD
-138 VREPEL
+138 VNNPEL
-144 TINVEI
+144 LINVEI
-150 RNSKAY
+150 RNNKAY
-156 LYFEKISGIGGYPVG
+156 LYFEKVEGIGGYPVG

-224 VLSSYS
+224 ILSSYS
-230 GYVKLHVVHFTE
+230 GYVKLHVIHFTE
-242 LQEAIYKNCPK
+242 IQEAIYRYCPK

-328 TYDISIR
+328 TYDVSIR

-349 VINPVI
+349 VINPEI
-355 EKAREYEN
+355 EKAREYEQ
-363 AFDYESLINEAVK
+363 AFDFETLINEAVK
-376 TAEVIKLPL
+376 NDEVIKLPL
-385 SNKFDDILQN
+385 ENKFDDIL
-395 FTHNNNG
+395 

>member
-22 FIKTLKNNILSSL
+22 FIKTLKNNIESSL
-35 EGIDANITYDV
+35 SGIDNKVTYDV
-46 GRMFIETEDYDLVV
+46 GRMFIETDEYDEVV
-60 SKLTNTFG
+60 KKLTNTFG

-74 AYELDDRDVDSIGNV
+74 AYEIDDRSLDNISKV
-89 LISLLSDKSFN
+89 LIELLGDKDFN
-100 TFKVVTKRSDKSY
+100 TFKVITKRSDKSY
-113 PINSME
+113 PIKSMDV
-119 ISRILGGYVLKNKK
+119 SRTLGGVVLKNKK
-133 NVSVD
+133 TVKVD
-138 VREPEL
+138 VNNPEL
-144 TINVEI
+144 LINVEI
-150 RNSKAY
+150 RNNKAY
-156 LYFEKISGIGGYPVG
+156 LYFEKVEGIGGYPVG

-224 VLSSYS
+224 ILSSYS
-230 GYVKLHVVHFTE
+230 GYVKLHVIHFTE
-242 LQEAIYKNCPK
+242 IQEAIYKYCPK

-313 CYDKIEIIDLAKRIG
+313 CYDKIEIIDLAKKIG

-349 VINPVI
+349 VINPEI
-355 EKAREYEN
+355 EKARKYEQ
-363 AFDYESLINEAVK
+363 AFDFETLINAAVK
-376 TAEVIKLPL
+376 NDEVIKLPL
-385 SNKFDDILQN
+385 DNKFDDIL
-395 FTHNNNG
+395 

>member
-22 FIKTLKNNILSSL
+22 FIKTLKNNIESSL
-35 EGIDANITYDV
+35 SGIDNKITYDV
-46 GRMFIETEDYDLVV
+46 GRMFIETDKYDEVV
-60 SKLTNTFG
+60 KKLTNTFG

-74 AYELDDRDVDSIGNV
+74 AYEIDDRSLDNISKV
-89 LISLLSDKSFN
+89 LIELLSDKDFN

-113 PINSME
+113 PIKSMDV
-119 ISRILGGYVLKNKK
+119 SKSLGGDVLKNKK
-133 NVSVD
+133 TVKVD
-138 VREPEL
+138 VNNPEL
-144 TINVEI
+144 LINVEI
-150 RNSKAY
+150 RNNKAY
-156 LYFEKISGIGGYPVG
+156 LYFEKVEGIGGYPVG

-224 VLSSYS
+224 ILSSYS
-230 GYVKLHVVHFTE
+230 GYVKLHVIHFTE
-242 LQEAIYKNCPK
+242 IQEAIYRYCPK

-313 CYDKIEIIDLAKRIG
+313 CYDKIEIIDLAKKIG

-349 VINPVI
+349 VINPEI
-355 EKAREYEN
+355 EKAREYEQ
-363 AFDYESLINEAVK
+363 AFDFETLINEAVK
-376 TAEVIKLPL
+376 NDEVIKLPL
-385 SNKFDDILQN
+385 ENKFDDIL
-395 FTHNNNG
+395 

>member
-22 FIKTLKNNILSSL
+22 FIKTLKNNIESSL
-35 EGIDANITYDV
+35 SGIDNKITYDV
-46 GRMFIETEDYDLVV
+46 GRMFIETDKYDEVV
-60 SKLTNTFG
+60 KKLTNTFG

-74 AYELDDRDVDSIGNV
+74 AYEIDDRSLDNISKV
-89 LISLLSDKSFN
+89 LIELLSDKDFN

-113 PINSME
+113 PIKSMD
-119 ISRILGGYVLKNKK
+119 ISRTLGGVVLKNKK
-133 NVSVD
+133 TVKVD
-138 VREPEL
+138 VNNPEL
-144 TINVEI
+144 LINVEI
-150 RNSKAY
+150 RNNKAY
-156 LYFEKISGIGGYPVG
+156 LYFEKVEGIGGYPVG

-224 VLSSYS
+224 ILSSYS
-230 GYVKLHVVHFTE
+230 GYVKLHVIHFTE
-242 LQEAIYKNCPK
+242 IQEAIYRYCPK

-313 CYDKIEIIDLAKRIG
+313 CYDKIEIIDLAKKIG

-349 VINPVI
+349 VINPEI
-355 EKAREYEN
+355 EKAREYEQ
-363 AFDYESLINEAVK
+363 AFDFETLINEAVK
-376 TAEVIKLPL
+376 NDEVVKLPL
-385 SNKFDDILQN
+385 ENKFDDIL
-395 FTHNNNG
+395 

>member
-22 FIKTLKNNILSSL
+22 FIKTLKNNIESSL
-35 EGIDANITYDV
+35 SGIDNKITYDV
-46 GRMFIETEDYDLVV
+46 GRMFIETDKYDEVV
-60 SKLTNTFG
+60 KKLTNTFG

-74 AYELDDRDVDSIGNV
+74 AYEIDDRSLDNISKV
-89 LISLLSDKSFN
+89 LIELLSDKDFN

-113 PINSME
+113 PIKSMDV
-119 ISRILGGYVLKNKK
+119 SKSLGGDVLKNKK
-133 NVSVD
+133 TVKVD
-138 VREPEL
+138 VNNPEL
-144 TINVEI
+144 LINVEI
-150 RNSKAY
+150 RNNKAY
-156 LYFEKISGIGGYPVG
+156 LYFEKVEGIGGYPVG

-224 VLSSYS
+224 ILSSYS
-230 GYVKLHVVHFTE
+230 GYVKLHVIHFTE
-242 LQEAIYKNCPK
+242 IQEAIYRYCPK

-328 TYDISIR
+328 TYDVSIR

-349 VINPVI
+349 VINPEI
-355 EKAREYEN
+355 EKAREYEQ
-363 AFDYESLINEAVK
+363 AFDFETLINEAVK
-376 TAEVIKLPL
+376 NDEVIKLPL
-385 SNKFDDILQN
+385 ENKFDDIL
-395 FTHNNNG
+395 

>member
-22 FIKTLKNNILSSL
+22 FIKTLKNNIESSL
-35 EGIDANITYDV
+35 SGIDNKITYDV
-46 GRMFIETEDYDLVV
+46 GRMFIETDKYDEVV
-60 SKLTNTFG
+60 KKLTNTFG

-74 AYELDDRDVDSIGNV
+74 AYEIDDRSLDNISKV
-89 LISLLSDKSFN
+89 LIELLSDKDFN

-113 PINSME
+113 PIKSMDV
-119 ISRILGGYVLKNKK
+119 SKSLGGVVLKNKK
-133 NVSVD
+133 TVKVD
-138 VREPEL
+138 VNNPEL
-144 TINVEI
+144 LINVEI
-150 RNSKAY
+150 RNNKAY
-156 LYFEKISGIGGYPVG
+156 LYFEKVEGIGGYPVG

-224 VLSSYS
+224 ILSSYS
-230 GYVKLHVVHFTE
+230 GYVKLHVIHFTE
-242 LQEAIYKNCPK
+242 IQEAIYRYCPK

-313 CYDKIEIIDLAKRIG
+313 CYDKIEIIDLAKKIG
-328 TYDISIR
+328 TYDVSIR

-349 VINPVI
+349 VINPEI
-355 EKAREYEN
+355 EKAREYEQ
-363 AFDYESLINEAVK
+363 AFDFETLINEAVK
-376 TAEVIKLPL
+376 NDEVVKLPL
-385 SNKFDDILQN
+385 ENKFDDIL
-395 FTHNNNG
+395 

>member
-22 FIKTLKNNILSSL
+22 FIKTLKNNIESSL
-35 EGIDANITYDV
+35 SGIDNKITYDV
-46 GRMFIETEDYDLVV
+46 GRMFIETDEYDEVV
-60 SKLTNTFG
+60 KKLTNTFG

-74 AYELDDRDVDSIGNV
+74 AYEIDDRSLDNISKV
-89 LISLLSDKSFN
+89 LIELLSDKDFN

-113 PINSME
+113 PIKSMDV
-119 ISRILGGYVLKNKK
+119 SRTLGGVVLKNKK
-133 NVSVD
+133 TVKVD
-138 VREPEL
+138 VNNPEL
-144 TINVEI
+144 LINVEI
-150 RNSKAY
+150 RNNKAY
-156 LYFEKISGIGGYPVG
+156 LYFEKVEGIGGYPVG

-224 VLSSYS
+224 ILSSYS
-230 GYVKLHVVHFTE
+230 GYVKLHVIHFTE
-242 LQEAIYKNCPK
+242 IQEAIYRYCPK

-313 CYDKIEIIDLAKRIG
+313 CYDKIEIIDLAKKVG

-349 VINPVI
+349 VINPEI
-355 EKAREYEN
+355 EKAREYEQ
-363 AFDYESLINEAVK
+363 AFDFETLINAAVK
-376 TAEVIKLPL
+376 NDEVIKLPL
-385 SNKFDDILQN
+385 DNKFDDIL
-395 FTHNNNG
+395 

>member
-22 FIKTLKNNILSSL
+22 FIKTLKNNIESSL
-35 EGIDANITYDV
+35 SGIDNKITYDV
-46 GRMFIETEDYDLVV
+46 GRMFIETDEYDEVV
-60 SKLTNTFG
+60 KKLTNTFG

-74 AYELDDRDVDSIGNV
+74 AYEIDDRSLDNISKV
-89 LISLLSDKSFN
+89 LIELLSDKEFN

-113 PINSME
+113 PIKSMDV
-119 ISRILGGYVLKNKK
+119 SRTLGGVVLKNKK
-133 NVSVD
+133 TVKVD
-138 VREPEL
+138 VNNPEL
-144 TINVEI
+144 LINVEI
-150 RNSKAY
+150 RNNKAY
-156 LYFEKISGIGGYPVG
+156 LYFEKVEGIGGYPVG

-224 VLSSYS
+224 ILSSYS
-230 GYVKLHVVHFTE
+230 GYVKLHVIHFTE
-242 LQEAIYKNCPK
+242 IQEAIYRYCPK

-313 CYDKIEIIDLAKRIG
+313 CYDKIEIIDLAKKIG

-349 VINPVI
+349 VINPEI
-355 EKAREYEN
+355 EKAREYEQ
-363 AFDYESLINEAVK
+363 AFDFETLINEAVK
-376 TAEVIKLPL
+376 NDEVVKLPL
-385 SNKFDDILQN
+385 ENKFDDIL
-395 FTHNNNG
+395 

>member
-22 FIKTLKNNILSSL
+22 FIKTLKNNIESSL
-35 EGIDANITYDV
+35 SGIDNKITYDV
-46 GRMFIETEDYDLVV
+46 GRMFIETDEYDEVV
-60 SKLTNTFG
+60 KKLTNTFG

-74 AYELDDRDVDSIGNV
+74 AYEIDDRSLDNISKV
-89 LISLLSDKSFN
+89 LMELLSDKEFN

-113 PINSME
+113 PIKSMD
-119 ISRILGGYVLKNKK
+119 ISRTLGGVVLKNKK
-133 NVSVD
+133 TVKVD
-138 VREPEL
+138 VNNPEL
-144 TINVEI
+144 LINVEI
-150 RNSKAY
+150 RNNKAY
-156 LYFEKISGIGGYPVG
+156 LYFEKVEGIGGYPVG

-224 VLSSYS
+224 ILSSYS
-230 GYVKLHVVHFTE
+230 GYVKLHVIHFTE
-242 LQEAIYKNCPK
+242 IQEAIYRYCPK

-313 CYDKIEIIDLAKRIG
+313 CYDKIEIIDLAKKIG

-349 VINPVI
+349 VINPEI
-355 EKAREYEN
+355 EKAREYEQ
-363 AFDYESLINEAVK
+363 AFDFETLINEAVK
-376 TAEVIKLPL
+376 NDEVIKLPL
-385 SNKFDDILQN
+385 ENKFDDIL
-395 FTHNNNG
+395 

>member
-22 FIKTLKNNILSSL
+22 FIKTLKNNIESSL
-35 EGIDANITYDV
+35 SGIDNKITYDV
-46 GRMFIETEDYDLVV
+46 GRMFIETDKYDEVV
-60 SKLTNTFG
+60 KKLTNTFG

-74 AYELDDRDVDSIGNV
+74 AYEIDDRSLDNISKV
-89 LISLLSDKSFN
+89 LIELLSDKDFN

-113 PINSME
+113 PIKSMD
-119 ISRILGGYVLKNKK
+119 ISRTLGGVVLKNKK
-133 NVSVD
+133 TVKVD
-138 VREPEL
+138 VNNPEL
-144 TINVEI
+144 LINVEI
-150 RNSKAY
+150 RNNKAY
-156 LYFEKISGIGGYPVG
+156 LYFEKVEGIGGYPVG

-224 VLSSYS
+224 ILSSYS
-230 GYVKLHVVHFTE
+230 GYVKLHVIHFTE
-242 LQEAIYKNCPK
+242 IQEAIYKYCPK

-313 CYDKIEIIDLAKRIG
+313 CYDKIEIIDLAKKIG
-328 TYDISIR
+328 TYDVSIR

-349 VINPVI
+349 VINPEI
-355 EKAREYEN
+355 EKAREYEQ
-363 AFDYESLINEAVK
+363 AFDFETLINEAVK
-376 TAEVIKLPL
+376 NDEVIKLPL
-385 SNKFDDILQN
+385 ENKFDDIL
-395 FTHNNNG
+395 